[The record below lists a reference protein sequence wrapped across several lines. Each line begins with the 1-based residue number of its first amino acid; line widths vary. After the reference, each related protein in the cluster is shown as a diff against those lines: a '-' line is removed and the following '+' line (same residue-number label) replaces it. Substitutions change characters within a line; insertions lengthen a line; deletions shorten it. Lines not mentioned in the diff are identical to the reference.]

1 MFIVFNNLL
10 VIVNSIYYNILITQ
24 GKKMDI
30 NKWKSLA
37 VAINSW
43 RDLWAMK
50 NLADFKYLRPGT
62 IISTLI
68 DAKVTELA
76 KKEGIT
82 EDAWRKKYHSFRA
95 GVEQE
100 TSSKNRKRKV

>member
-1 MFIVFNNLL
+1 
-10 VIVNSIYYNILITQ
+10 
-24 GKKMDI
+24 MDI

-37 VAINSW
+37 VTINSW

-50 NLADFKYLRPGT
+50 NLADYKYLRPGT

-76 KKEGIT
+76 NKEGIS
-82 EDAWRKKYHSFRA
+82 EDDWRKKYHNFRA
-95 GVEQE
+95 GVE
-100 TSSKNRKRKV
+100 TKTLSKKRKRRV

>member
-1 MFIVFNNLL
+1 MAIINFNNNTLQ
-10 VIVNSIYYNILITQ
+10 IT
-24 GKKMDI
+24 KRKTMDI

-43 RDLWAMK
+43 KDLWAMK
-50 NLADFKYLRPGT
+50 NLPDFKYLRPGT

-76 KKEGIT
+76 NKEGIS
-82 EDAWRKKYHSFRA
+82 EDEWRKKYHSFRA
-95 GVEQE
+95 SDE
-100 TSSKNRKRKV
+100 TKTPSKKRKRKL

>member
-1 MFIVFNNLL
+1 
-10 VIVNSIYYNILITQ
+10 
-24 GKKMDI
+24 MDI

-43 RDLWAMK
+43 KDLWAMK
-50 NLADFKYLRPGT
+50 NLPDFKYLRPGT

-76 KKEGIT
+76 NKEGIS
-82 EDAWRKKYHSFRA
+82 EDDWRKKYHNFRA
-95 GVEQE
+95 SVETK
-100 TSSKNRKRKV
+100 TSSKKRKRRV

>member
-1 MFIVFNNLL
+1 
-10 VIVNSIYYNILITQ
+10 
-24 GKKMDI
+24 MDI

-43 RDLWAMK
+43 KDLWAMK
-50 NLADFKYLRPGT
+50 NLPDFKYLRPGT

-76 KKEGIT
+76 NKEGIS
-82 EDAWRKKYHSFRA
+82 EDEWRKKYHSSRT
-95 GVEQE
+95 GIE
-100 TSSKNRKRKV
+100 TKTASKKRKRRV

>member
-1 MFIVFNNLL
+1 
-10 VIVNSIYYNILITQ
+10 
-24 GKKMDI
+24 MDI

-95 GVEQE
+95 GTEQE
-100 TSSKNRKRKV
+100 TSSKTRKRKV

>member
-1 MFIVFNNLL
+1 
-10 VIVNSIYYNILITQ
+10 
-24 GKKMDI
+24 MDI

-76 KKEGIT
+76 NKEGIT

-95 GVEQE
+95 GAEQE
-100 TSSKNRKRKV
+100 TLSKKRKRKV

>member
-1 MFIVFNNLL
+1 MAIINFNNNTLQ
-10 VIVNSIYYNILITQ
+10 ITER
-24 GKKMDI
+24 KTMDI

-43 RDLWAMK
+43 KDLWAMK
-50 NLADFKYLRPGT
+50 NLPDFKYLRPGT

-76 KKEGIT
+76 NKEGIS
-82 EDAWRKKYHSFRA
+82 EDEWRKKYHSFRES
-95 GVEQE
+95 VE
-100 TSSKNRKRKV
+100 TKTLSKKRKRKL

>member
-1 MFIVFNNLL
+1 
-10 VIVNSIYYNILITQ
+10 
-24 GKKMDI
+24 MDI

-43 RDLWAMK
+43 KDLWAMK
-50 NLADFKYLRPGT
+50 NLPDFKYLRPGT

-76 KKEGIT
+76 NKEGIS
-82 EDAWRKKYHSFRA
+82 EDEWRKKYHSSRA
-95 GVEQE
+95 GDE
-100 TSSKNRKRKV
+100 TKTPSKKRKRKL

>member
-1 MFIVFNNLL
+1 
-10 VIVNSIYYNILITQ
+10 
-24 GKKMDI
+24 MDI

-50 NLADFKYLRPGT
+50 NLPDFKYLRPGT

-82 EDAWRKKYHSFRA
+82 EDAWRKKYHNFRA
-95 GVEQE
+95 GTEQE

>member
-1 MFIVFNNLL
+1 
-10 VIVNSIYYNILITQ
+10 
-24 GKKMDI
+24 MDI
-30 NKWKSLA
+30 SKWKSLA

-43 RDLWAMK
+43 KDLWAMK
-50 NLADFKYLRPGT
+50 NLADYKYLRPGT

-95 GVEQE
+95 GTEQE

>member
-1 MFIVFNNLL
+1 MAIINFNNNTLQ
-10 VIVNSIYYNILITQ
+10 IT
-24 GKKMDI
+24 KRKTMDI

-43 RDLWAMK
+43 KDLWAMK
-50 NLADFKYLRPGT
+50 NLPDFKYLRPGT

-76 KKEGIT
+76 NKEGIS
-82 EDAWRKKYHSFRA
+82 EDEWRKKYHSFRA
-95 GVEQE
+95 DVETKT
-100 TSSKNRKRKV
+100 TSKKRKRKL

>member
-1 MFIVFNNLL
+1 
-10 VIVNSIYYNILITQ
+10 
-24 GKKMDI
+24 MDI

-82 EDAWRKKYHSFRA
+82 EDAWRKKYHNFRA

-100 TSSKNRKRKV
+100 TSPKKRKRKV

>member
-1 MFIVFNNLL
+1 MVIINFNNNTLQ
-10 VIVNSIYYNILITQ
+10 IT
-24 GKKMDI
+24 KRKTMDI

-43 RDLWAMK
+43 KDLWAMK
-50 NLADFKYLRPGT
+50 NLPDFKYLRPGT

-76 KKEGIT
+76 NKEGIS
-82 EDAWRKKYHSFRA
+82 EDEWRKKYHSFRA
-95 GVEQE
+95 GDE
-100 TSSKNRKRKV
+100 TKTPSKKRKRKL

>member
-1 MFIVFNNLL
+1 
-10 VIVNSIYYNILITQ
+10 
-24 GKKMDI
+24 MDI

-50 NLADFKYLRPGT
+50 NLPDFKYLRPGT

-95 GVEQE
+95 GAKQE

>member
-1 MFIVFNNLL
+1 
-10 VIVNSIYYNILITQ
+10 
-24 GKKMDI
+24 MDI

-43 RDLWAMK
+43 RDLWALK
-50 NLADFKYLRPGT
+50 NLPDYKYLRPGT

-76 KKEGIT
+76 NKEGIS
-82 EDAWRKKYHSFRA
+82 EDDWRKKYHKF
-95 GVEQE
+95 GKGFKTE
-100 TSSKNRKRKV
+100 TLSKQRKKRV

>member
-1 MFIVFNNLL
+1 
-10 VIVNSIYYNILITQ
+10 
-24 GKKMDI
+24 MDI

-50 NLADFKYLRPGT
+50 NLPDYKYLRPGT

-68 DAKVTELA
+68 DSKVKELA
-76 KKEGIT
+76 NKEGIT
-82 EDAWRKKYHSFRA
+82 ENDWRKKYHNFRA
-95 GVEQE
+95 GSETK
-100 TSSKNRKRKV
+100 TSSKKRKRRV

>member
-1 MFIVFNNLL
+1 
-10 VIVNSIYYNILITQ
+10 
-24 GKKMDI
+24 MDI
-30 NKWKSLA
+30 SKWKSLA

-50 NLADFKYLRPGT
+50 NLADYKYLRPGT

-95 GVEQE
+95 GIEQE

>member
-1 MFIVFNNLL
+1 
-10 VIVNSIYYNILITQ
+10 
-24 GKKMDI
+24 MDI

-82 EDAWRKKYHSFRA
+82 
-95 GVEQE
+95 
-100 TSSKNRKRKV
+100 